1 MSVGRRRRPHL
12 ICVSKKKRPKTT
24 KRKTDSSESSSS
36 PTPPPKKQSRLF
48 SGKRE
53 REYSSSSAFRDEYE
67 LDKNGDKFDCIFPIP
82 DCISKN
88 KTRESVESASTRTR
102 KRGEPRDA
110 AKRRRQQ
117 HHHHHHR
124 FRRRERKRSETSSC
138 VITAIH
144 TVHVFLCNG
153 FSNRAMRC
161 TQKRRERAHKTFFA
175 DPFFSLSFSLSLSSS
190 FFFTCKQHQQQ
201 PISTRRRERQ
211 IGRRCGDR
219 KMGRKRSRNSIAV
232 ERVSQ

>member
-1 MSVGRRRRPHL
+1 M
-12 ICVSKKKRPKTT
+12 CVSKKKRPLKTT
-24 KRKTDSSESSSS
+24 KSSSS
-36 PTPPPKKQSRLF
+36 SSITTTTTKKASRLF
-48 SGKRE
+48 SGERESIRRRKAFRDDYEELETTNSIAFFQFHYIYIYPKTKRE
-53 REYSSSSAFRDEYE
+53 RACR
-67 LDKNGDKFDCIFPIP
+67 L
-82 DCISKN
+82 
-88 KTRESVESASTRTR
+88 RARTR

-117 HHHHHHR
+117 HHQHR
-124 FRRRERKRSETSSC
+124 FRRRERKRRSETSSC
-138 VITAIH
+138 VIISIH
-144 TVHVFLCNG
+144 NIYVFSLQR
-153 FSNRAMRC
+153 FFQSSDMRC
-161 TQKRRERAHKTFFA
+161 TRERREYAHKTFFA

-190 FFFTCKQHQQQ
+190 FFTTCKQQQQQQQQQ

>member
-1 MSVGRRRRPHL
+1 MKNWRQQIRLHFSNSIL
-12 ICVSKKKRPKTT
+12 IYIYPKT
-24 KRKTDSSESSSS
+24 
-36 PTPPPKKQSRLF
+36 
-48 SGKRE
+48 KRE
-53 REYSSSSAFRDEYE
+53 RACR
-67 LDKNGDKFDCIFPIP
+67 L
-82 DCISKN
+82 
-88 KTRESVESASTRTR
+88 RARTR

-110 AKRRRQQ
+110 AKRRRRRQH

-138 VITAIH
+138 VIISIH
-144 TVHVFLCNG
+144 NIYVFSLQR
-153 FSNRAMRC
+153 FFQSSDMRC
-161 TQKRRERAHKTFFA
+161 TRERREYAHKTFFA

-190 FFFTCKQHQQQ
+190 FFTTCKQQQQQQQQQQ

>member
-1 MSVGRRRRPHL
+1 MR
-12 ICVSKKKRPKTT
+12 IKKETT
-24 KRKTDSSESSSS
+24 KDDENNTTDSSESSSS
-36 PTPPPKKQSRLF
+36 LTTPKKQVVCFRERVFVARFVTNMNWRQIRLHF
-48 SGKRE
+48 SNSILYIYPKTKRE
-53 REYSSSSAFRDEYE
+53 RACSLRA
-67 LDKNGDKFDCIFPIP
+67 
-82 DCISKN
+82 
-88 KTRESVESASTRTR
+88 RTR

-117 HHHHHHR
+117 HHQHR
-124 FRRRERKRSETSSC
+124 FRRRERKRRSETSSC
-138 VITAIH
+138 VIISIH
-144 TVHVFLCNG
+144 NIHM
-153 FSNRAMRC
+153 FSLQRFFQSSDMRC
-161 TQKRRERAHKTFFA
+161 TRERREYAHKTFFA

-190 FFFTCKQHQQQ
+190 FFTTCKQQQQQQQQQQ